1 MSFGTG
7 EIFFAGTKFFG
18 TESKF
23 FACTKLFWEIIA
35 FLRNIV

>member
-7 EIFFAGTKFFG
+7 ENFFTGTKFFG
-18 TESKF
+18 TERKF

-35 FLRNIV
+35 FL